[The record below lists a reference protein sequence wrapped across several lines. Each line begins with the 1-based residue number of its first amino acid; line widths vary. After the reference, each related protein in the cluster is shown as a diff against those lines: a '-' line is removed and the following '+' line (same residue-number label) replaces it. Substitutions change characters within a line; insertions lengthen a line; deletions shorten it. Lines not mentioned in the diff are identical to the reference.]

1 LTNKVESKLV
11 RKIVL
16 NDLEEYI
23 EVLRST
29 TYQTI
34 DGNDAACTYIVY
46 VLMSLIPALSITH
59 SGPYN

>member
-1 LTNKVESKLV
+1 M

-34 DGNDAACTYIVY
+34 DGNDAACTYIMY